1 MRRAFG
7 ILTVASLAL
16 LMPVIAQI
24 GGRPMGIIVARIFG
38 PVNDPD
44 FMQGGARLRAPAG
57 GPVNAEMALRALN
70 MAEAGRI
77 THGAIFFRFR
87 VVPPPPAMP
96 NAMISIAA
104 DGADA
109 NVQNQEFIGITT
121 LPGGGKGALLVFRAR
136 ALRYDSNNPPNQVE
150 QQGTVILMIQDRTP
164 SASQRPNPTAPP
176 DQVAVLPGIM
186 LPAGL
191 IYFEG
196 QYVYVYNGVVVQ
208 GDIYTHGRGIPL
220 SY

>member
-7 ILTVASLAL
+7 IAVVASLAL

-24 GGRPMGIIVARIFG
+24 GGRPMGIIVARVTG
-38 PVNDPD
+38 PAL
-44 FMQGGARLRAPAG
+44 GGEGARLRPLAG

-77 THGAIFFRFR
+77 THAAIYFRFN
-87 VVPPPPAMP
+87 VVPPPPPTP

-109 NVQNQEFIGITT
+109 NIQNRAFIGIGT
-121 LPGGGKGALLVFRAR
+121 LPGGGKGAILVFRAR
-136 ALRYDSNNPPNQVE
+136 ALRYDNNNPPNQVE
-150 QQGTVILMIQDRTP
+150 QQGTVILMIQDRAP
-164 SASQRPNPTAPP
+164 GASQRPNPNAQP
-176 DQVAVLPGIM
+176 DQVNVLPGIM

-191 IYFEG
+191 IYIEG
-196 QYVYVYNGVVVQ
+196 QYSYFYTGAVAQ
-208 GDIYTHGRGIPL
+208 GDIYTHLREIPL
-220 SY
+220 EY